1 MDISTLENSF
11 ISIGM
16 LIYFVQDENDRSLF
30 RGLMMTA
37 CDVGAITK
45 PWPIQQKIAKLVTQ
59 EFFNQVSIEKR
70 DFTLEKQIPRNIV

>member
-1 MDISTLENSF
+1 MSVYQLAIRRRKN
-11 ISIGM
+11 
-16 LIYFVQDENDRSLF
+16 YFVQDENDRSLF

-59 EFFNQVSIEKR
+59 EFFNQVSI
-70 DFTLEKQIPRNIV
+70 DTFS